1 MSDGR
6 VTDSPSHRRGF
17 YGADA
22 TERERMTEKAV
33 KKEFDGYVKSISL
46 RALDEL
52 DPSAVVE
59 IDLPADRIKSM
70 LRDEIRQ
77 EMARVKGGFQ
87 EQTDLII
94 ETAVRGEITDEDR
107 RKFLETDLYY
117 SNYFGDA
124 DRKKQFGEELTGYFE
139 EAVESV
145 KPLVESEHDK
155 FWDCVEDVYEKEE
168 ATERL
173 KDHFRRSEILEKY
186 TDEMVLTM
194 ALDTGLPIEEI
205 EYTEEGVR
213 VFAEGEKHMRER
225 LEEQAELAY
234 D

>member
-1 MSDGR
+1 
-6 VTDSPSHRRGF
+6 
-17 YGADA
+17 
-22 TERERMTEKAV
+22 MTEKAV

-59 IDLPADRIKSM
+59 IDIPADRLKSI

-77 EMARVKGGFQ
+77 EMARVKSGFQ

-94 ETAVRGEITDEDR
+94 ETAAKGEITDEDR
-107 RKFLETDLYY
+107 RKFLESDLYY
-117 SNYFGDA
+117 SNYFGDSE
-124 DRKKQFGEELTGYFE
+124 RKKQFGEELTEYFE
-139 EAVESV
+139 DAVDSV
-145 KPLVESEHDK
+145 KPLVESEHDS
-155 FWDCVEDVYEKEE
+155 FWDCVKNVYEKDDAVEL
-168 ATERL
+168 L
-173 KDHFRRSEILEKY
+173 KKHFRRSEILKKY

-205 EYTEEGVR
+205 EYTDESVR
-213 VFAEGEKHMRER
+213 VFAEGEKHMRKR
-225 LEEQAELAY
+225 LEEQADLAY

>member
-1 MSDGR
+1 
-6 VTDSPSHRRGF
+6 
-17 YGADA
+17 
-22 TERERMTEKAV
+22 MTEKAV

-52 DPSAVVE
+52 DPSAVVD

-87 EQTDLII
+87 EQTDHII
-94 ETAVRGEITDEDR
+94 ETAVRGEVTDEDR
-107 RKFLETDLYY
+107 RKFLKSDLYY
-117 SNYFGDA
+117 SNYFGDEE
-124 DRKKQFGEELTGYFE
+124 RKKRFGNELNDYFE
-139 EAVESV
+139 AAVDSV
-145 KPLVESEHDK
+145 EPLVESEHDD
-155 FWDCVEDVYEKEE
+155 FWDCVKESYEKDE
-168 ATERL
+168 AVRL
-173 KDHFRRSEILEKY
+173 LKEHFRRSEILEKY

-234 D
+234 E

>member
-1 MSDGR
+1 
-6 VTDSPSHRRGF
+6 
-17 YGADA
+17 
-22 TERERMTEKAV
+22 MTEKAV

-52 DPSAVVE
+52 DPSAVVD

-77 EMARVKGGFQ
+77 EMARVKSGFQ
-87 EQTDLII
+87 EQTDHII
-94 ETAVRGEITDEDR
+94 ETASNGEITAEDR

-124 DRKKQFGEELTGYFE
+124 ERKEQFGDELTEYFE
-139 EAVESV
+139 GAVGGIR
-145 KPLVESEHDK
+145 PLVESDCDQ
-155 FWDCVEDVYEKEE
+155 FWDCVKETYEKEE
-168 ATERL
+168 ATEML
-173 KDHFRRSEILEKY
+173 QEHFRRSEILKKY

-205 EYTEEGVR
+205 EYTEESVR
-213 VFAEGEKHMRER
+213 VFGESEKHMRER
-225 LEEQAELAY
+225 LEEQAKLAY

>member
-1 MSDGR
+1 
-6 VTDSPSHRRGF
+6 
-17 YGADA
+17 
-22 TERERMTEKAV
+22 MTEKAV

-52 DPSAVVE
+52 DPSAVVD

-124 DRKKQFGEELTGYFE
+124 ERKKEFGEELTGYFE

-155 FWDCVEDVYEKEE
+155 FWDCVKDVYEKEK
-168 ATERL
+168 AVKLL
-173 KDHFRRSEILEKY
+173 KNHFRRAEILGKY

-205 EYTEEGVR
+205 EYTDEGVR

-225 LEEQAELAY
+225 LEEQADLAY

>member
-1 MSDGR
+1 
-6 VTDSPSHRRGF
+6 
-17 YGADA
+17 
-22 TERERMTEKAV
+22 MTEKAV

-52 DPSAVVE
+52 DPSVVVE
-59 IDLPADRIKSM
+59 VDLPADRIKSM

-77 EMARVKGGFQ
+77 EMARVKSGFQ
-87 EQTDLII
+87 EQTDHII
-94 ETAVRGEITDEDR
+94 ETAVKGEITDDDR

-117 SNYFGDA
+117 SNYFGNSE
-124 DRKKQFGEELTGYFE
+124 RKKQFGEELTEYFE

-145 KPLVESEHDK
+145 RPLVDSEHDD
-155 FWDCVEDVYEKEE
+155 FWDCVKDVYEKDE
-168 ATERL
+168 AIELL
-173 KDHFRRSEILEKY
+173 KNHFRRSEILEKY

-205 EYTEEGVR
+205 EYTNEGVR

-225 LEEQAELAY
+225 LEEQAEMAY

>member
-1 MSDGR
+1 
-6 VTDSPSHRRGF
+6 
-17 YGADA
+17 
-22 TERERMTEKAV
+22 
-33 KKEFDGYVKSISL
+33 VKSISL

-52 DPSAVVE
+52 DPSAVVD

-87 EQTDLII
+87 EQTDHII
-94 ETAVRGEITDEDR
+94 ETAVRGEVTDEDR
-107 RKFLETDLYY
+107 RKFLKSDLYY
-117 SNYFGDA
+117 SNYFGDEE
-124 DRKKQFGEELTGYFE
+124 RKKRFGNELNDYFE
-139 EAVESV
+139 AAVDSV
-145 KPLVESEHDK
+145 EPLVESEHDD
-155 FWDCVEDVYEKEE
+155 FWDCVKGSYEKDE
-168 ATERL
+168 AVRL
-173 KDHFRRSEILEKY
+173 LKEHFRRSEILEKY

-234 D
+234 E

>member
-1 MSDGR
+1 MR
-6 VTDSPSHRRGF
+6 VLREG
-17 YGADA
+17 
-22 TERERMTEKAV
+22 ERMTEKAV

-52 DPSAVVE
+52 DPSAVVD

-77 EMARVKGGFQ
+77 EMARVKSGFQ
-87 EQTDLII
+87 EQTDHII
-94 ETAVRGEITDEDR
+94 ETAKKGEITAEDK
-107 RKFLETDLYY
+107 RKFLETDIYY

-124 DRKKQFGEELTGYFE
+124 ERKEQFGDELTEYFE
-139 EAVESV
+139 GAVEGIQ
-145 KPLVESEHDK
+145 PLVESDCDQ
-155 FWDCVEDVYEKEE
+155 FWDCVKETYGKEE
-168 ATERL
+168 ATEML
-173 KDHFRRSEILEKY
+173 QEHFRRSEILKKY

-205 EYTEEGVR
+205 EYTEESVR
-213 VFAEGEKHMRER
+213 VFGESEKHMRER
-225 LEEQAELAY
+225 LEEQAKLAY

>member
-1 MSDGR
+1 
-6 VTDSPSHRRGF
+6 
-17 YGADA
+17 
-22 TERERMTEKAV
+22 MTEKAV

-59 IDLPADRIKSM
+59 VDIPADRLKSI

-77 EMARVKGGFQ
+77 EMARVKSGFQ

-94 ETAVRGEITDEDR
+94 ETAAKGEITDGDR
-107 RKFLETDLYY
+107 RKFLESDLYY

-124 DRKKQFGEELTGYFE
+124 ERKKKFGEELTEYFE

-145 KPLVESEHDK
+145 KPLVESEQDT
-155 FWDCVEDVYEKEE
+155 FWDCVKEVYEKDE
-168 ATERL
+168 AVRL
-173 KDHFRRSEILEKY
+173 LKKHFRRSEILGKY

-205 EYTEEGVR
+205 EYTDESVR
-213 VFAEGEKHMRER
+213 VFAEGEKHMRQR
-225 LEEQAELAY
+225 VEEQADLAY